1 MVAKPAFKLIWDKRA
16 LKQLEDILDYLSTQS
31 KDDPFIVK
39 SAIVNR
45 LEIIRKSPLVV
56 ESDKLKDPLNSNFRA
71 FVVFNYRITYQIELD
86 RAEIR
91 ILRVRHTSREPLGY

>member
-16 LKQLEDILDYLSTQS
+16 LNQLEDILDYLSTQS
-31 KDDPFIVK
+31 KDAPLIVK
-39 SAIVNR
+39 SAIVDR

-56 ESDKLKDPLNSNFRA
+56 ESDKLKEPLNSNFRA

-86 RAEIR
+86 RTEIR